1 MENNYNSNNIE
12 VLEGLSSVK
21 KRPGMYIGSTDY
33 RGLHHLIWEIL
44 DNAIDEVL
52 NDSANEVV
60 LTIHKD
66 GSIEIWDNGRGI
78 PIDLHPKGAYTPQIV
93 FTILHAGGK
102 FSGDNYKSSGGLH
115 GVGSSVVNAMSK
127 KFVVDIYRDK
137 MHYHQE
143 FYEGDVDIK
152 EPIIENYNG
161 QKKGTIVRF
170 WPNPDLFSTTKFQH
184 ELIKNRVIQAAYL
197 LPTMQ
202 VTLID
207 EIKETNDIYQFEQGI
222 SSYVLELNK
231 DKKELH
237 QANLF
242 TYKEEEME
250 IDFSF
255 QYTTSY
261 SENII
266 SFVNNIN
273 TKDGGTHVQGAKSAF
288 TKAFNTFAKD
298 NKLLSTRMTS
308 IDGTD
313 IREGLTLVIS
323 LRLGEKYLQ
332 FESQTKSKLG
342 TNEAKG
348 FVERAISTNLLEYL
362 NQNQA
367 IGKLIVEKAKKSA
380 QAREAAK
387 KARENVR
394 AGKKLLN
401 KGESILDKLTLAQT
415 TKKEARELFLV
426 EGDSAGGSAKQGRDR
441 RIQAILPLRGKVL
454 NTEKATDTQM
464 LKNAEIRTLISAIG
478 AGFGPDFDIKKSN
491 YGKIILMTD
500 ADDDGAHIQ
509 ILLMT
514 FFYRYM
520 TTIIESGL
528 LYVALPP
535 LYKIYK
541 GKGKTYKEDYTW
553 DDIGLEKLKSQYKS
567 GYSVQRFKGLGEMN
581 ADELWETTMNPE
593 TRSLVQVTM
602 ENASA
607 TDHFVSVLMGD
618 DVSSRREWIENNVD
632 FEVSDEFEL

>member
-60 LTIHKD
+60 VTLHKD
-66 GSIEIWDNGRGI
+66 NSVEISDNGRGI
-78 PIDLHPKGAYTPQIV
+78 PIGMHSKGAYTPQIV

-102 FSGDNYKSSGGLH
+102 FSGGNYKSSGGLH

-127 KFVVDIYRDK
+127 KFWVDIYRDSK
-137 MHYHQE
+137 HYHQE
-143 FYEGDVDIK
+143 FIEGDVEIK
-152 EPIIENYNG
+152 EPVIKEYKG
-161 QKKGTIVRF
+161 TKKGTIIRF
-170 WPNPDLFSTTKFQH
+170 WPNPELFSTTKFQYD
-184 ELIKNRVIQAAYL
+184 LVKKRIVQSAYL
-197 LPTMQ
+197 LPNMK
-202 VTLID
+202 
-207 EIKETNDIYQFEQGI
+207 IKLVDIAKEKNEEFNFVNGI
-222 SSYVLELNK
+222 SSFVEELNL
-231 DKKELH
+231 DKKIMH

-242 TYKEEEME
+242 TYSEEEME
-250 IDFSF
+250 LDFSF

-261 SENII
+261 SENIV
-266 SFVNNIN
+266 SFVNNIH

-288 TKAFNTFAKD
+288 TKAFNNFAKE
-298 NKLLSTRMTS
+298 NKLYSAKMTS

-342 TNEAKG
+342 TSEAKG
-348 FVERAISTNLLEYL
+348 FVEKAITTKLTEYL
-362 NQNQA
+362 NQNQS
-367 IGKLIVEKAKKSA
+367 IGKQIIEKAKKSA

-387 KARENVR
+387 KARESVR
-394 AGKKLLN
+394 AGKKLLS
-401 KGESILDKLTLAQT
+401 KGESILDKLTLAQS
-415 TKKEARELFLV
+415 TKKDERELFLV

-441 RIQAILPLRGKVL
+441 KIQAILPLRGKVL
-454 NTEKATDTQM
+454 NTEKASDVQM
-464 LKNAEIRTLISAIG
+464 LKNAEIRTIISAIG
-478 AGFGPDFDIKKSN
+478 AGFGPEFDIKKTN

-520 TTIIESGL
+520 TKIIEAGL
-528 LYVALPP
+528 LYVAMPP

-541 GKGKTYKEDYTW
+541 GKNKTYKEKYTW
-553 DDIGLEKLKSQYKS
+553 DDDGLEKLKKEFKNN
-567 GYSVQRFKGLGEMN
+567 YSVQRFKGLGEMN
-581 ADELWETTMNPE
+581 ADELWETTMNPN

-602 ENASA
+602 ESASA

-618 DVSSRREWIENNVD
+618 DVMSRREWIENNVD
-632 FEVSDEFEL
+632 FEINDEFEL